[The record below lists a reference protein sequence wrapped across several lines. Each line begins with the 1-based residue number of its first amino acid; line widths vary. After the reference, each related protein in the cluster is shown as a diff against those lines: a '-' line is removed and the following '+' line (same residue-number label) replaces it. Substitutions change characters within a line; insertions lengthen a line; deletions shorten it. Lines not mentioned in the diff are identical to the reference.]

1 MRYRRTNEQEWHT
14 GTTQSISLS
23 GAVIRADEAFGPAEP
38 VEIAISL
45 PAVPGCLVGRGHI
58 VRTLPSSS
66 SSAET
71 TFAVAVDRYSISRL
85 EKVLSYPK
93 A

>member
-1 MRYRRTNEQEWHT
+1 VRYRRANEQEWHT

-23 GAVIRADEAFGPAEP
+23 GAVILADEALVPAEP

-58 VRTLPSSS
+58 VRSLSSTS
-66 SSAET
+66 SPQT
-71 TFAVAVDRYSISRL
+71 TFAVSVERYRIGRL
-85 EKVLSYPK
+85 DDVLSYPK